1 MADQSVSFDSLL
13 ANLDAEIAA
22 AEKAAAKFLAD
33 HRELDLQFRGKG
45 DATSQ
50 ERILRAFAPNLTS
63 LDADTLAEVLRILGA
78 DLMAVIGFLAGEM
91 VAKGIGRTS
100 KDAVRLMVAKV
111 QAWGAPTLTL
121 TDAVAAYAEIIA
133 AA

>member
-22 AEKAAAKFLAD
+22 AEKAAAKFIAD
-33 HRELDLQFRGKG
+33 HKELDFQFRGKG

-50 ERILRAFAPNLTS
+50 ERILRAFAPNLTG

-78 DLMAVIGFLAGEM
+78 DLMAVVQFLASQM

-100 KDAVRLMVAKV
+100 KDALRLIVAKV
-111 QAWGAPTLTL
+111 QAWGAPALTL
-121 TDAVAAYAEIIA
+121 TGAVAAYAEIIA